1 MPGSSTP
8 TPSASPSQAAT
19 AASAAQPSATRRPDL
34 DIFAANR
41 RLTRGVNLGN
51 ALEAPDEGDWGVVLQ
66 ADHFET
72 IARVGFTAVRIP
84 IRFSAHAAGEAP
96 FALDPEFMGRVDW
109 AVQQAAANGL
119 TAILDMHHYLEMYE
133 RPLKHSE
140 RLRALWGQIAG
151 RYRDYPEDQVYFELL
166 NEPNGKLDAATWNA
180 VLVDTLAVVRVTN
193 PTRPIII
200 GPAGWN
206 ALDQLETLQLPAD
219 PNLIITFHYYSPFE
233 FTHQGA
239 EWVEGSDAWL
249 GTSWTGTPAQV
260 SGIERDFDRAAAW
273 AAQNGRPVFLGE
285 FGAYERAEPAWRA
298 LWTAAVARAAEARG
312 FTWSYWEFCAGFGV
326 YDPEADL
333 WRYELLQSLIPTP

>member
-1 MPGSSTP
+1 
-8 TPSASPSQAAT
+8 
-19 AASAAQPSATRRPDL
+19 
-34 DIFAANR
+34 
-41 RLTRGVNLGN
+41 
-51 ALEAPDEGDWGVVLQ
+51 
-66 ADHFET
+66 
-72 IARVGFTAVRIP
+72 
-84 IRFSAHAAGEAP
+84 
-96 FALDPEFMGRVDW
+96 
-109 AVQQAAANGL
+109 
-119 TAILDMHHYLEMYE
+119 
-133 RPLKHSE
+133 
-140 RLRALWGQIAG
+140 
-151 RYRDYPEDQVYFELL
+151 
-166 NEPNGKLDAATWNA
+166 
-180 VLVDTLAVVRVTN
+180 VVRVTN